1 MTIIGLILLL
11 VGGAASMLI
20 LTDNRPEIL
29 LTMPFRE
36 WEWVW
41 FLVALGGAVLMY
53 LNRRP
58 SN

>member
-20 LTDNRPEIL
+20 LTDNRPEFL
-29 LTMPFRE
+29 LTMPFP
-36 WEWVW
+36 EWVW
-41 FLVALGGAVLMY
+41 FLGALGGALLMY
-53 LNRRP
+53 FNRRP